1 MRVIKSMASLS
12 FAEVLAI
19 ADQQGSVIK
28 IVVEMGKRSKSD
40 RVLVSSVAIAGL
52 NPAKSEPSSG
62 VEVKFPSLDR
72 SELIFLRPFFCLLI
86 RLLISSS
93 RTT

>member
-1 MRVIKSMASLS
+1 VI
-12 FAEVLAI
+12 AE
-19 ADQQGSVIK
+19 QQGSVIEV
-28 IVVEMGKRSKSD
+28 VVEMGKRFKSD
-40 RVLVSSVAIAGL
+40 RVLVSSVAIAGIK
-52 NPAKSEPSSG
+52 PAKSEPSRV